1 MFRSALPFSSSK
13 NLIHILFITELSFPL
28 APLGLVAHGVVLLDV
43 VVEKCYHLSLLST
56 QLGLHGVLTGRRAVV
71 EQVVTAE

>member
-28 APLGLVAHGVVLLDV
+28 APLGLVAHGVVL
-43 VVEKCYHLSLLST
+43 
-56 QLGLHGVLTGRRAVV
+56 GLHGVLTGRRAVV

>member
-28 APLGLVAHGVVLLDV
+28 APLGLVAHG
-43 VVEKCYHLSLLST
+43 LLST